1 MIFYAARK
9 ALLSSILCV
18 DCFPRQRC
26 CMTVARTFKY
36 VLLMTILHPFA
47 FWNTCLEYS
56 PLSNRLYDS
65 PGTALV
71 FSFLGSFLGDT
82 CSSYIAD
89 QSKYDMPLWIDAP
102 IMAQF
107 RVLGIRSISHS
118 TFHPRCRLN
127 DASQMRYDE
136 YELALLPS
144 PPRLIESTKPSGTG
158 YAPSRERWYRVSNAQ
173 AQQGMDKYP
182 EAEDSVANIGIQGVS
197 SSA

>member
-1 MIFYAARK
+1 
-9 ALLSSILCV
+9 
-18 DCFPRQRC
+18 
-26 CMTVARTFKY
+26 MTK
-36 VLLMTILHPFA
+36 LHPFA
-47 FWNTCLEYS
+47 FWNACLEYR

-71 FSFLGSFLGDT
+71 FSFLDSSLGYT
-82 CSSYIAD
+82 CPSYKAV
-89 QSKYDMPLWIDAP
+89 QTKYDMQPQVDAP

-127 DASQMRYDE
+127 DASHMRYDE

-158 YAPSRERWYRVSNAQ
+158 YASSRERWYRVSNAQ

-182 EAEDSVANIGIQGVS
+182 EAEDSVANTGIQGVS
-197 SSA
+197 SSAWFPIRKVPGRR